1 MAMLLPSS
9 GLFGRT
15 SASLG
20 IESFKGR
27 YSALREA
34 ATSNRWLISDA
45 AKSFNDTKDLGCVVV
60 VVVVVVEKVVVEE
73 EKVAAVVEK
82 GPNIEA
88 RPRAVLSKAIIL
100 EFSKGLEGAVAFFQ
114 RQPGQ
119 AAHTEPEPF

>member
-45 AKSFNDTKDLGCVVV
+45 AKSFNDTKDLGCMVVV
-60 VVVVVVEKVVVEE
+60 VVVVV

-100 EFSKGLEGAVAFFQ
+100 ADFSLV
-114 RQPGQ
+114 
-119 AAHTEPEPF
+119 

>member
-60 VVVVVVEKVVVEE
+60 VVVVVVVEKVVVEE

-88 RPRAVLSKAIIL
+88 RPRVAVLVKNVIIL
-100 EFSKGLEGAVAFFQ
+100 ADFRAGGSVFFQ
-114 RQPGQ
+114 
-119 AAHTEPEPF
+119 PESRTSN

>member
-45 AKSFNDTKDLGCVVV
+45 AKSFNDTKDLGCMV

-100 EFSKGLEGAVAFFQ
+100 ADFSSGLEGVIVAFF
-114 RQPGQ
+114 P
-119 AAHTEPEPF
+119 AS

>member
-60 VVVVVVEKVVVEE
+60 VVEKVVVEE

-100 EFSKGLEGAVAFFQ
+100 ADFRKG
-114 RQPGQ
+114 
-119 AAHTEPEPF
+119 

>member
-45 AKSFNDTKDLGCVVV
+45 AKSFNDTKDLGCM
-60 VVVVVVEKVVVEE
+60 VVVVEKVVVEE

-100 EFSKGLEGAVAFFQ
+100 CFLEGAVFFV
-114 RQPGQ
+114 P
-119 AAHTEPEPF
+119 AT

>member
-9 GLFGRT
+9 GQFGRT

-45 AKSFNDTKDLGCVVV
+45 AKSFNDTKDLGCMVVVV

-88 RPRAVLSKAIIL
+88 RPRAVLSNAIIL
-100 EFSKGLEGAVAFFQ
+100 AQIFNNFRRV
-114 RQPGQ
+114 
-119 AAHTEPEPF
+119 

>member
-45 AKSFNDTKDLGCVVV
+45 AKSFNDTKDLGCMV

-100 EFSKGLEGAVAFFQ
+100 ADFSRV
-114 RQPGQ
+114 
-119 AAHTEPEPF
+119 